1 MTSSRALN
9 DVAYTVLTCV
19 SSWTRCEC
27 VTWLGYGGAEAFGCV
42 TTSSYAGG
50 GVIGHV
56 YTPGSAEQL
65 YAGTVSVC
73 TCCVAVELLEAPV
86 VCAVRDVIGTAR
98 ASRACEPYTGGA
110 SGYVRVGCEESKLRV
125 HVAPAG

>member
-9 DVAYTVLTCV
+9 DVVYTVLTCV
-19 SSWTRCEC
+19 PSCTGCAS
-27 VTWLGYGGAEAFGCV
+27 VTWLEYGGAEAFGCV

-56 YTPGSAEQL
+56 YTPRSAEQL
-65 YAGTVSVC
+65 YAGTGSVWI
-73 TCCVAVELLEAPV
+73 CCVAVELLEAPV

-98 ASRACEPYTGGA
+98 VSRPCEPYTGGA

-125 HVAPAG
+125 QVAPAG